1 MGRTVSRTAHR
12 PRPMAALAP
21 PWHTGAVM
29 NAILPL
35 LAVQAESGTVALSLL
50 ISALTFFFALQ
61 VENRRRK

>member
-1 MGRTVSRTAHR
+1 
-12 PRPMAALAP
+12 MAALAP

-29 NAILPL
+29 NALLPL